1 MVKDLF
7 INMTILI
14 SFIGLGS
21 QFIKKFNYE
30 DNSNLSIKIFI
41 GTILG
46 ILGCL
51 LMLFSVKVNDNTII
65 DFRNIA
71 IVISVLFG
79 GVIPAIITTALIAIF
94 RVVYFG
100 VNIASLIGV
109 VAAVLNFLGCCYIAK
124 RNIKTWGKWIY
135 AIFYVLVI
143 ATTAIFLIL
152 RTKDNVFIIM
162 LLHGISFCLVSAI
175 TYWYIE
181 YNLASNKLFNKLQ
194 KESTKDFLTGLNNVR
209 QFDFVFNST
218 MKNALDKEES
228 LSLLMVD
235 IDFFKKVNDTY
246 GHIEGDV
253 VLKDLGKILSEN
265 CRHFDE
271 VSRNGGEE
279 FSVLLPDCAYPRAM
293 QIAERIKDAV
303 KIHTF
308 TLSTGVQIHITISI
322 GVASYPET
330 IQDIEKLMEKADT
343 ALYAAKRSGRNRVCS

>member
-1 MVKDLF
+1 MLKDLF

-14 SFIGLGS
+14 SFISIGS
-21 QFIKKFNYE
+21 QSVKKINFEEKNK
-30 DNSNLSIKIFI
+30 LSIKIII
-41 GTILG
+41 GAMLG

-51 LMLFSVKVNDNTII
+51 LMMFSVKVNDNTII

-71 IVISVLFG
+71 IIISALFG
-79 GVIPAIITTALIAIF
+79 GFIPTVITATLIAIF

-109 VAAVLNFLGCCYIAK
+109 VAAFLNCFGCCYIAK
-124 RNIKTWGKWIY
+124 RNIETRRKWIY
-135 AIFYVLVI
+135 AIIYALAV
-143 ATTAIFLIL
+143 ATTALFLIL
-152 RTKDNVFIIM
+152 RTKDDVLVII
-162 LLHGISFCLVSAI
+162 LIHGISFCLVSEI
-175 TYWYIE
+175 TYRYVE

-194 KESTKDFLTGLNNVR
+194 RESTKDFLTGLNNVR
-209 QFDFVFNST
+209 QFDFVFNGT
-218 MKNALDKEES
+218 IKNALDKEES

-246 GHIEGDV
+246 GHIEGDI
-253 VLKDLGKILSEN
+253 VLKELGLILSEN

-271 VSRNGGEE
+271 VSRIGGEE

-308 TLSTGVQIHITISI
+308 TLSTGVKIHITISI